1 MQINNNYSS
10 PNFGMALKISKGAKK
25 ALENASLDEIK
36 ALQKAGEDLKDT
48 KFYHVSVDENLKCKL
63 QADKNA
69 YFGRFDTNM
78 YGTRY
83 GSEKNSQG
91 LSETARNIII
101 IHGKRS
107 SSGSGVDLFGIA
119 RYENEGKPVFNVWN
133 SGYVLNGIDSL
144 GGLTTAAKILDGV
157 AADKY
162 AEAAKEA
169 AKASKETVQKNVAI
183 GKLLDSFGE

>member
-1 MQINNNYSS
+1 MQVNNNYSS

-25 ALENASLDEIK
+25 ALENASFDEIK

-48 KFYHVSVDENLKCKL
+48 KFYHIAVDENLKCKL

-78 YGTRY
+78 FGTRY
-83 GSEKNSQG
+83 GIEKNSQG
-91 LSETARNIII
+91 LTETARNIIL
-101 IHGKRS
+101 IHGKRPM
-107 SSGSGVDLFGIA
+107 GSGTDLYGIA
-119 RYENEGKPVFNVWN
+119 RYENDRKPVFNVWS
-133 SGYVLNGIDSL
+133 SGYVLNDIDTL
-144 GGLTTAAKILDGV
+144 GELTTVAKILDGV

-169 AKASKETVQKNVAI
+169 AKASKETAQKNVAI
-183 GKLLDSFGE
+183 DKLLDSFGE